1 MVFSCSK
8 AGEFTG
14 WVEIGIRLLPET
26 LSGWVRIAHSGL
38 VPWVKVRRPTL
49 YIRTGTGTLSPN
61 HANHDQFRT
70 AVRRTRQT
78 RIIYGCAAAGR
89 DPSRVLKSGPRR
101 ASLYSRALPRSEPDR
116 PGGRRRQSVRALG
129 RLGARPRS
137 NRNRFTYRCDSLC
150 RRVRWH
156 CRCTWW
162 SGSYSG
168 TATRRLSATALDRTP
183 CVHVGGADTF
193 WYRMS
198 GQPLTLGKLAGRTRQ
213 NSHRQ
218 GRTIS
223 GSSSNRSRFQRNAG

>member
-26 LSGWVRIAHSGL
+26 LSGWVRIARSGL

-89 DPSRVLKSGPRR
+89 DPSRVLEGGPPR

-137 NRNRFTYRCDSLC
+137 NRKRITYRCGSLCRRRARAPSNRNRFPDRCDSLC

-156 CRCTWW
+156 RRCTWW

-183 CVHVGGADTF
+183 DVHVGGADTF

-198 GQPLTLGKLAGRTRQ
+198 GQRLT
-213 NSHRQ
+213 
-218 GRTIS
+218 
-223 GSSSNRSRFQRNAG
+223 